1 MEKNARIYVA
11 GHTGLVG
18 SAIVR
23 KLRGEGYNNL
33 VLRTHAELDLT
44 DQQAVKTFY
53 RETNPEYVLDAAALV
68 GGIRANNAAPAEF
81 FYVNMQIENN
91 LIWGA
96 HEAGVKKLLFLGSAC
111 MYPKECEQPMREE
124 EVLTGLP
131 EYTNEGYALAKACG
145 SRLCGYLRRQY
156 GDDFI
161 SAIPANTYGPGDS
174 FDPEHSHVIPA
185 LILKYHQAKQEGW
198 DHVELWGTGKA
209 KREFIHVDDIADA
222 CLFLMEHYSSEE
234 PINVGTGEEV
244 TILELSQQIREIVG
258 YEGKIVC
265 DPTKPDGMMR
275 RMVDSRRL
283 LDLGW
288 KSKISLNQ
296 GLNQMYQL
304 FLKGKV
310 GENIE

>member
-68 GGIRANNAAPAEF
+68 GGIRANNAAPADF

-310 GENIE
+310 GENIV

>member
-44 DQQAVKTFY
+44 DQQAVKAFY

-68 GGIRANNAAPAEF
+68 GGIRANNAAPADF

>member
-44 DQQAVKTFY
+44 DQQAVKAFY

-68 GGIRANNAAPAEF
+68 GGIRANNAAPADF

-111 MYPKECEQPMREE
+111 MYPKECEQPMCEE
-124 EVLTGLP
+124 ELLTGLP

-209 KREFIHVDDIADA
+209 KREFIHVDDIADS
-222 CLFLMEHYSSEE
+222 CLFLMQNYSDER

-244 TILELSQQIREIVG
+244 TIMELSEMIRDIVG
-258 YEGKIVC
+258 FEGKIVC

-275 RMVDSRRL
+275 RMLDCRRIKE
-283 LDLGW
+283 LGW
-288 KSKISLNQ
+288 QYKLPLRT
-296 GLNQMYQL
+296 GLERMYQQYL
-304 FLKGKV
+304 REHHG
-310 GENIE
+310 NC

>member
-44 DQQAVKTFY
+44 DQQAVKAFY

-68 GGIRANNAAPAEF
+68 GGIRANNAAPADF

-111 MYPKECEQPMREE
+111 MYPKECEQPMCEE

-209 KREFIHVDDIADA
+209 KREFIHVDDIADS
-222 CLFLMEHYSSEE
+222 CLFLMQNYSDER

-244 TILELSQQIREIVG
+244 TIMELSEMIRDIVG
-258 YEGKIVC
+258 FEGKIVC

-275 RMVDSRRL
+275 RMLDCRRIKE
-283 LDLGW
+283 LGW
-288 KSKISLNQ
+288 QYKLPLRT
-296 GLNQMYQL
+296 GLERMYQQYL
-304 FLKGKV
+304 REHHGDC
-310 GENIE
+310 

>member
-68 GGIRANNAAPAEF
+68 GGIRANNAAPADF

-111 MYPKECEQPMREE
+111 MYPKECEQPMCEE
-124 EVLTGLP
+124 ELLTGLP

-209 KREFIHVDDIADA
+209 KREFIHVDDIADS
-222 CLFLMEHYSSEE
+222 CLFLMQNYSDER

-244 TILELSQQIREIVG
+244 TIMELSEMIRDIVG
-258 YEGKIVC
+258 FEGKIVC

-275 RMVDSRRL
+275 RMLDCRRIKE
-283 LDLGW
+283 LGW
-288 KSKISLNQ
+288 QYKLPLRT
-296 GLNQMYQL
+296 GLERMYQQYL
-304 FLKGKV
+304 REHHG
-310 GENIE
+310 NC